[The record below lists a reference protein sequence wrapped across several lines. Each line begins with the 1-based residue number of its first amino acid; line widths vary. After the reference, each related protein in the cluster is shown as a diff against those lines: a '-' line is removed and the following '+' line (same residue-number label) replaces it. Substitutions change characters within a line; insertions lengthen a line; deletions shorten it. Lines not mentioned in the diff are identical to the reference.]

1 MHVGTVIL
9 EKNVYRCNIIVYL
22 LSSSSN
28 GKINS
33 ADKLPTDSEFI
44 CDMCM
49 EKFNEPDKLQEH
61 RAKKH
66 SAPTGI

>member
-1 MHVGTVIL
+1 VNNH
-9 EKNVYRCNIIVYL
+9 KNWAIVAFVKGLYITEII
-22 LSSSSN
+22 S
-28 GKINS
+28 
-33 ADKLPTDSEFI
+33 TDSEFI

-49 EKFNEPDKLQEH
+49 EKFSEPDRLQEH

>member
-1 MHVGTVIL
+1 M
-9 EKNVYRCNIIVYL
+9 
-22 LSSSSN
+22 SSSSN
-28 GKINS
+28 GKINP

-49 EKFNEPDKLQEH
+49 EKFTEPDRLQEH

>member
-1 MHVGTVIL
+1 MSSS
-9 EKNVYRCNIIVYL
+9 
-22 LSSSSN
+22 SSSSN

-49 EKFNEPDKLQEH
+49 EKFSQADRLQEH